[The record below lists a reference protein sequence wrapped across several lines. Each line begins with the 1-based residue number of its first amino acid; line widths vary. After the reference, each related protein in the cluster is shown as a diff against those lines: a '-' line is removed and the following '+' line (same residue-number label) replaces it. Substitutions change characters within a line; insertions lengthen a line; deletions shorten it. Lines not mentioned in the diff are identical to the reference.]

1 MEEEKPLEKPLP
13 RNIRGGFVVLMV
25 ACVMFF
31 LDAVLQMV
39 AMVDTLAQ
47 NQVVWTSTTSV
58 ISFLKHPTLFLF
70 FVLGGI
76 SGISF
81 ARRKKF
87 LAGWVGL
94 FAILCFFFFAFDFFD
109 SVLKLIKTS
118 DWSRFFGSF
127 LSVQIDTTLY
137 FIGWF
142 VSKDY
147 FED

>member
-1 MEEEKPLEKPLP
+1 MEEEKTLEKPLP
-13 RNIRGGFVVLMV
+13 RNIRGGFVVLIV

-70 FVLGGI
+70 FVP
-76 SGISF
+76 
-81 ARRKKF
+81 
-87 LAGWVGL
+87 GWVGL

>member
-1 MEEEKPLEKPLP
+1 MEEKGKVDKPLP
-13 RNIRGGFVVLMV
+13 RNIRGGFVVLTI

-31 LDAVLQMV
+31 LDAVVQV
-39 AMVDTLAQ
+39 AEVVNSLAN
-47 NQVVWTSTTSV
+47 NQVVWTSALSV
-58 ISFLKHPTLFLF
+58 ISFLKYPTLFLF

-76 SGISF
+76 SGLSF
-81 ARRKKF
+81 ARRRKF

-94 FAILCFFFFAFDFFD
+94 FAILCFFFFAYDFFD
-109 SVLKLIKTS
+109 SVLALIKTS